1 MFESLGDKLE
11 QVFKRL
17 RGHGKI
23 TERHMNEA
31 LREIRMALLEAD
43 VALPVVQSFIA
54 NIRDRALG
62 QEVLQSLTPE
72 QHLLKFIHA
81 ELTQTMGETT
91 ATLDLSV
98 PPPVVL
104 MLVGLQ
110 GSGKTTTAA
119 KLARHLR
126 DERHRRPYL
135 VPADVYRPAAIEQ
148 LTTLAREL
156 GCPVHPSQVGTDPV
170 TIARDAVA
178 AARTQGLDTVI
189 VDTAGRLHIDD
200 ALMGELARMKEAV
213 APRHVLLV
221 ADAMTG
227 QDAVNVAQGFHERLA
242 VDGVV
247 LTKLEGD
254 ARGGAAL
261 SIRAMTGAPILFVG
275 VGERLDALEPFHPDR
290 MASRILD
297 KGDVLSLIEK
307 VEKAYDQ
314 KQAEALERKLRKD
327 EFTLE
332 DFRDQLQMVKRL
344 GSMSDLLGMI
354 PGMRK
359 LSAKMDPGVA
369 DTELK
374 RIEAIVNS
382 MTNQER
388 RNDAIINGSRRKRIA
403 LGSGTSVAEVN
414 RFLKQYSQTKKMM
427 KKLTKLGGGRLGGN
441 LLSQLK
447 GAS

>member
-1 MFESLGDKLE
+1 
-11 QVFKRL
+11 
-17 RGHGKI
+17 
-23 TERHMNEA
+23 
-31 LREIRMALLEAD
+31 
-43 VALPVVQSFIA
+43 
-54 NIRDRALG
+54 
-62 QEVLQSLTPE
+62 
-72 QHLLKFIHA
+72 
-81 ELTQTMGETT
+81 
-91 ATLDLSV
+91 
-98 PPPVVL
+98 
-104 MLVGLQ
+104 
-110 GSGKTTTAA
+110 
-119 KLARHLR
+119 
-126 DERHRRPYL
+126 
-135 VPADVYRPAAIEQ
+135 VYRPAAIDQ
-148 LTTLAREL
+148 LTTLAGEL
-156 GCPVHPSQVGTDPV
+156 SVPVHASRTDQDPV
-170 TIARDAVA
+170 AIARDAVIA
-178 AARTQGLDTVI
+178 AKGQGLDTVI
-189 VDTAGRLHIDD
+189 IDTAGRLHIDD
-200 ALMGELARMKEAV
+200 ELMDELARMKAAV
-213 APRHVLLV
+213 SPRHILLV

-227 QDAVNVAQGFHERLA
+227 QDAVNVAQGFHDRLA

-261 SIRAMTGAPILFVG
+261 SIRAMTGAPIFFVG

-332 DFRDQLQMVKRL
+332 DFRDQLTMVKRL

-359 LSAKMDPGVA
+359 LSAKLDPGVA
-369 DTELK
+369 DSELK

-382 MTNQER
+382 MTKQER
-388 RNDAIINGSRRKRIA
+388 RNDALINGSRRKRIA

-414 RFLKQYSQTKKMM
+414 RFLKQYAQTKKMM
-427 KKLTKLGGGRLGGN
+427 KKLTKLGGGRLGGD

-447 GAS
+447 GAP

>member
-23 TERHMNEA
+23 TERLMTEA

-54 NIRDRALG
+54 SIRDRALG

-72 QHLLKFIHA
+72 QHLLKFIHS
-81 ELTQTMGETT
+81 ELTQIMGET
-91 ATLDLSV
+91 ATPLDLSAA
-98 PPPVVL
+98 PPVVL

-126 DERHRRPYL
+126 DERSRRPYL

-148 LTTLAREL
+148 LTTLGREL
-156 GCPVHPSQVGTDPV
+156 GVPVHPSRADADPV
-170 TIARDAVA
+170 AIARDALA
-178 AARTQGLDTVI
+178 AARAQGHDIVI

-200 ALMGELARMKEAV
+200 ALMDELARMKDAV
-213 APRHVLLV
+213 TPRHVLLV

-227 QDAVNVAQGFHERLA
+227 QDAVNVAQGFHARLA
-242 VDGVV
+242 IDGVV

-275 VGERLDALEPFHPDR
+275 VGEKLDALEPFHPDR

-307 VEKAYDQ
+307 VGKAYDQ

-327 EFTLE
+327 EFTLD

-369 DTELK
+369 DGELK
-374 RIEAIVNS
+374 RIEAIVDS
-382 MTNQER
+382 MTKQER

-414 RFLKQYSQTKKMM
+414 RFLKQYAQTKKMM

-441 LLSQLK
+441 PFSQLLS
-447 GAS
+447 G